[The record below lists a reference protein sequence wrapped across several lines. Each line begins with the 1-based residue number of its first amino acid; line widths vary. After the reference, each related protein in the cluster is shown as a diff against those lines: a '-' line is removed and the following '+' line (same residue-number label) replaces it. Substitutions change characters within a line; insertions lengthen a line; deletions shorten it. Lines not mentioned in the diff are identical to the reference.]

1 MDPERWIERFEAEGP
16 LGKALLLGGT
26 AVRLTARALDRTI
39 ERAAHTV
46 AEAERAFKRELD
58 PNMEDAKV
66 LEEGTGETRSR
77 RVGEPGT
84 EAPGGTAP
92 PAGH

>member
-1 MDPERWIERFEAEGP
+1 VDPERWIQRFETEGA

-26 AVRLTARALDRTI
+26 AVRLTARAIDHTL

-58 PNMEDAKV
+58 PNMEEAKV
-66 LEEGTGETRSR
+66 LEERA
-77 RVGEPGT
+77 GEPKRQRVEEPKNERG
-84 EAPGGTAP
+84 
-92 PAGH
+92 